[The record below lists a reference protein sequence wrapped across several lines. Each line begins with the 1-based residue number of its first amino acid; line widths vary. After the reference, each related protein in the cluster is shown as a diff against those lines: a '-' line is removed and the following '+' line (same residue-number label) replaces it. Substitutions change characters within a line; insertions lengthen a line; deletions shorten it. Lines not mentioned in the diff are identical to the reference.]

1 MMLVFRWSFG
11 CIFGI
16 ILVYFSIL
24 VLRYFWDDLQ
34 ERFVHMFM
42 VFGGS
47 DSSNLHSTRHDPRVG
62 GNGHHIYFM
71 GIIYVDNIYYMGIIY
86 VDNIYYMGII
96 YVVYMYSLTLFP
108 IQGAHFL
115 TNALN
120 HENINKPTHIITHPF
135 Q

>member
-47 DSSNLHSTRHDPRVG
+47 DSSNHHSTRHDPRVG

>member
-1 MMLVFRWSFG
+1 
-11 CIFGI
+11 
-16 ILVYFSIL
+16 
-24 VLRYFWDDLQ
+24 
-34 ERFVHMFM
+34 
-42 VFGGS
+42 
-47 DSSNLHSTRHDPRVG
+47 
-62 GNGHHIYFM
+62 
-71 GIIYVDNIYYMGIIY
+71 MGIIY

>member
-1 MMLVFRWSFG
+1 
-11 CIFGI
+11 
-16 ILVYFSIL
+16 
-24 VLRYFWDDLQ
+24 
-34 ERFVHMFM
+34 
-42 VFGGS
+42 
-47 DSSNLHSTRHDPRVG
+47 
-62 GNGHHIYFM
+62 M
-71 GIIYVDNIYYMGIIY
+71 GIIYVDNIYSMGIIY
-86 VDNIYYMGII
+86 VDNIYIYIYYMGII

>member
-16 ILVYFSIL
+16 ILIYFSIL

-47 DSSNLHSTRHDPRVG
+47 DSSNLHSTRHDPMVG

>member
-11 CIFGI
+11 CIFGL
-16 ILVYFSIL
+16 ILIYFSIL

-96 YVVYMYSLTLFP
+96 YVVYMYSLTLFS